1 MICLYEI
8 LFNLLFILDI
18 DTQRL
23 EFARSKGADH
33 IIKVNSNDPKEFAT
47 FVTEEVGFQPDVTIE
62 CSGTDFSFIVGLYV
76 SNKVTIIIIMYKK
89 RLMVPK
95 R

>member
-1 MICLYEI
+1 M
-8 LFNLLFILDI
+8 LDI

-47 FVTEEVGFQPDVTIE
+47 FVTEGVGFQPDVTIE

-76 SNKVTIIIIMYKK
+76 SNTFIVAVILEMFEDTKGQPETRK
-89 RLMVPK
+89 R
-95 R
+95 RR